1 MVFRSPSA
9 LVLSAILILAAP
21 ALQAQVELDS
31 LSPDEGTVGTLL
43 DLRLLG
49 DTGKGKPIVW
59 ITRVGDTSNKP
70 RKTKLKVTGIE
81 DVGGGV
87 TSLEVS
93 FKKTKSEAGSFNL
106 HVRPKGKG
114 QVEAVFKSAFTIR
127 EPTATMVTP
136 NEAESRDEITIFGTH
151 FGSPAKPKVFVIPST
166 GGKAKKAK
174 VRQVNG
180 NNLLAKLPKLKDGD
194 YELIVANK
202 VGETFVPGGI
212 TIGERG
218 DCPPNCPPPPPEGL
232 MTATLS
238 SSQELNDSNFNTNQ
252 NEFSTAEAI
261 DSSAGLGFPHLTI
274 AGTEFDISAFPT
286 FDAMILFMI
295 VPFDM
300 ANTPVPFTVD
310 FSTLGTS
317 YDLFARQTKPEA
329 EWSTVDGAQAT
340 GSLTITSKA
349 NNRIVGTFEFTLPP
363 GGDTPADGPLQV
375 TNGQFDV
382 LVIDPVN
389 PGGN

>member
-1 MVFRSPSA
+1 L
-9 LVLSAILILAAP
+9 LVSTLLFLAAP
-21 ALQAQVELDS
+21 ALQAQVTLDS
-31 LSPDEGTVGTLL
+31 LSPDEGTVGSLL

-59 ITRVGDTSNKP
+59 ITRADDTSNKP
-70 RKTKLKVTGIE
+70 RKTKLKVSAIE
-81 DVGGGV
+81 DAGGGI

-93 FKKTKSEAGSFNL
+93 FKKTKSGAGSFNV

-127 EPTATMVTP
+127 APTATMVTP
-136 NEAESRDEITIFGTH
+136 DEAESRDEITIFGAH
-151 FGSPAKPKVFVIPST
+151 FGSPAKPKVFVIPQT
-166 GGKAKKAK
+166 GGKPKKAK

-180 NNLLAKLPKLKDGD
+180 NNLLAKLPKLADGD

-202 VGETFVPGGI
+202 VGEGFVPGGI

-218 DCPPNCPPPPPEGL
+218 GDPCPGSPGCPPPPTGL

-238 SSQELNDSNFNTNQ
+238 SSQELNDTDFNTNQ
-252 NEFSTAEAI
+252 NEFSRVEAA
-261 DSSAGLGFPHLTI
+261 DLTPGLGFPYLLIT
-274 AGTEFDISAFPT
+274 GTEFDISAFPT
-286 FDAMILFMI
+286 FDAMVIALI

-300 ANTPVPFTVD
+300 ANTPVPFTID
-310 FSTLGTS
+310 FANLGKS
-317 YDLFARQTKPEA
+317 YGLAAQQTKPEA
-329 EWSTVDGAQAT
+329 EWSTNDGEAAT

-349 NNRIVGTFEFTLPP
+349 NNRVVGTFQFTLPP
-363 GGDTPADGPLQV
+363 SGDVPADGPLTV

-382 LVIDPVN
+382 LVIDPTN